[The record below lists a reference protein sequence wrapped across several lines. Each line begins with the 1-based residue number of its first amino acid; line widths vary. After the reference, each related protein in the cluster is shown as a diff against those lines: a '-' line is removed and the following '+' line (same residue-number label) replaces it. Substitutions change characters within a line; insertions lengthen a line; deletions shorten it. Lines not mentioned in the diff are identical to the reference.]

1 MASRQLMKRA
11 ESLASVAEDMMDL
24 MIWVMVMTALLL
36 GRVAVLL
43 DMKNYHPLESKI
55 LILKDMMC
63 HCGPQ

>member
-36 GRVAVLL
+36 GGVAVLL
-43 DMKNYHPLESKI
+43 DMKKVPPARIRNFDS
-55 LILKDMMC
+55 
-63 HCGPQ
+63 